1 MVKFIII
8 SFVFHISL
16 IFLFEFNVIDLNKNK
31 QQTINVGILETQDK
45 PINQIKPKKEKK
57 DKISNKPKP
66 KPKPPKPKAP
76 KPVSEK
82 NKKAITKQ
90 ENKLS
95 NNKRFDDLLKN
106 LAEEK
111 LPENKHNKIEQTI
124 EELSQKKLTNEKNEK
139 VKKIELSKIEKLIM
153 QQIDENWSRP
163 PGIKVSENLVI
174 KMIVY
179 LDINGNV
186 INLEVHKKTQK
197 EISNNKNLL
206 PYLNSSIRAIKKASP
221 FEGLKKDRYNVW
233 KEIII
238 NFKPIE
244 TR

>member
-1 MVKFIII
+1 
-8 SFVFHISL
+8 
-16 IFLFEFNVIDLNKNK
+16 
-31 QQTINVGILETQDK
+31 GILETQDK
-45 PINQIKPKKEKK
+45 TINQIEPKKEKK

-66 KPKPPKPKAP
+66 PKPKPPKPKPPKPKAP
-76 KPVSEK
+76 KPISEK

-106 LAEEK
+106 LAEEE

-124 EELSQKKLTNEKNEK
+124 EDLSQKKLTNEKNEK

-197 EISNNKNLL
+197 EIS
-206 PYLNSSIRAIKKASP
+206 
-221 FEGLKKDRYNVW
+221 
-233 KEIII
+233 
-238 NFKPIE
+238 
-244 TR
+244 